1 MLRGVF
7 FDLYGTLLLYGD
19 MDRAWDS
26 WLTALHQA
34 LAEQGSTLD
43 REQLRRACDGLFS
56 GPEPPPVDGI
66 TLYERRLVELGK
78 KFRLELDAPALASI
92 AVRTI
97 EAWQVQVKLDPET
110 LPLLDWLRPRF
121 RTALVT
127 NFDHPPHVDRL
138 LRRLDLDSCFDSI
151 VVSGAV
157 GTRKPDPAIF
167 DTALEAT
174 GLAPAEIAYVGDAPE
189 DVAAARSAGM
199 RPICIRREGAADPTI
214 VVDYRADISNRAG
227 ADEPEDTVV
236 IRGLEEVR
244 DLIRRWEQSG
254 R

>member
-1 MLRGVF
+1 MIRGVF

-26 WLTALHQA
+26 WLTALHGA
-34 LAEQGSTLD
+34 LTEQGSTFD
-43 REQLRRACDGLFS
+43 REQLRLACDGLFS
-56 GPEPPPVDGI
+56 GPEPSGADGL
-66 TLYERRLVELGK
+66 TLYERRLVELGER
-78 KFRLELDAPALASI
+78 FRLDLDAAALASI
-92 AVRTI
+92 AARTI
-97 EAWQVQVKLDPET
+97 EAWQTQVELDPESR
-110 LPLLDWLRPRF
+110 PLLAWLRPRF

-138 LRRLDLDSCFDSI
+138 LRRLELDTCFDSV

-167 DTALEAT
+167 DSALEAT
-174 GLAPAEIAYVGDAPE
+174 GLAPDEVAFVGDAPE
-189 DVAAARSAGM
+189 DVAAARAAGM
-199 RPICIRREGAADPTI
+199 TPVCIRREGAADPTI
-214 VVDYRADISNRAG
+214 VVDYRADVSNREG
-227 ADEPEDTVV
+227 ADEPEDAVV

-244 DLIRRWEQSG
+244 DLVRRWERSD